1 MFMSSDKSVDVI
13 IVGGGVIGLSIAYHL
28 SLKGIS
34 CFVFD
39 RGEIGQEASLAAAG
53 ILGAMMETDAPG
65 PLVELCLASQT
76 RFPVLAETL
85 LAETGIDIEYVTSGL
100 VGVARTELEQ
110 QALVRKCEWAQNL
123 GQSIEWHSTS
133 ELRALEPL
141 LSEELLGGIYIP
153 NDHQVNNAKLT
164 QAFHRGAVLH
174 GAQFF
179 ENNPVLRLITVGN
192 RVTGVVAA
200 DGEYTA
206 DKVILA
212 TGSWS
217 EQLAS
222 SLGLSLHVYPVKGQ
236 CFSAQ
241 LRKKV
246 LHRSVFAEKCY
257 LIPKR
262 DGSILVGATQEE
274 VGFNKETTV
283 QGIQALYNIAVS
295 MVPDMR
301 EAIFIRTWAG
311 FRPGNPNIKPILGPV
326 REWQNVILATGHF
339 RKGILLSAI
348 TGEIVTSMVSG
359 TESPIDWSPFALDS
373 HINIEKEHPIVT
385 SINDCTTNDY

>member
-1 MFMSSDKSVDVI
+1 MFMHSTMHADVI
-13 IVGGGVIGLSIAYHL
+13 IIGGGIIGSSIAYHL

-65 PLVELCLASQT
+65 PLVELCLASQK
-76 RFPVLAETL
+76 RFPLLAEAL
-85 LAETGIDIEYVTSGL
+85 LNETGIDIEYITSGL

-110 QALVRKCEWAQNL
+110 QSLVRKCEWAQNL
-123 GQSIEWHSTS
+123 GYSIEWHSTP

-153 NDHQVNNAKLT
+153 NDHQVNNVKLT
-164 QAFHRGAVLH
+164 QAFHLGATLH
-174 GAQFF
+174 GTKFF
-179 ENNPVLRLITVGN
+179 ENNPVLHLSTVGDQ
-192 RVTGVVAA
+192 VTGVVAA

-212 TGSWS
+212 AGSWS

-222 SLGLSLHVYPVKGQ
+222 SLGLSLRVYPVKGQ

-246 LHRSVFAEKCY
+246 LRRSIFAEKCY

-283 QGIQALYNIAVS
+283 EGIQVLYDIALS
-295 MVPDMR
+295 MVPEMR
-301 EAIFIRTWAG
+301 EANFIRTWAG
-311 FRPGNPNIKPILGPV
+311 FRPGNPNVKPILGPV
-326 REWQNVILATGHF
+326 AEWKNLILATGHF

-348 TGEIVTSMVSG
+348 TGEIITSVITG
-359 TESPIDWSPFALDS
+359 TESPIDWRPFALNS
-373 HINIEKEHPIVT
+373 HLNT
-385 SINDCTTNDY
+385 